1 MGVEF
6 GKLKLLKIFFGGLK
20 SINVDFTSVTWKF
33 NYFIFFW
40 IEPINL
46 PEL

>member
-1 MGVEF
+1 MEAKL
-6 GKLKLLKIFFGGLK
+6 GKLKLLKIFLRVEK
-20 SINVDFTSVTWKF
+20 DLNEDSTSGKKEI